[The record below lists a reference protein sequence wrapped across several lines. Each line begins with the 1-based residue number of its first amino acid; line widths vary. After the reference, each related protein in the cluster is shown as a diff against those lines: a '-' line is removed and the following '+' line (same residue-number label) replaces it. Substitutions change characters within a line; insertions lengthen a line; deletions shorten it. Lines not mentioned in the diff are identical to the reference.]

1 MKEFKNKQQ
10 FIITFDEIVKE
21 KLLNQNFTLI
31 SSNNGNFIF
40 INDGITT
47 FDSDEYKDILSKIAY
62 TNVLCF

>member
-40 INDGITT
+40 INDGIMT

-62 TNVLCF
+62 TNVLCI

>member
-40 INDGITT
+40 INDGIMT
-47 FDSDEYKDILSKIAY
+47 FDSDEYKDILTKIAY

>member
-10 FIITFDEIVKE
+10 FIITFDEVVKE

-31 SSNNGNFIF
+31 SNNNGNFIF
-40 INDGITT
+40 INDGIMT
-47 FDSDEYKDILSKIAY
+47 FDNDEYKDILSKIAY